1 MHAPFCCTTMAMTA
15 LRWSSFVECMERV
28 SRWPCTNSAYVCIAL
43 CVWSHL
49 KVLLIGV
56 WHSMRSSFC
65 PHASFRCP
73 NALQWRW
80 WLCVDLRLFDVW
92 NGYWVGP
99 KPTART
105 FLLLLRLCSN
115 LTVLL
120 TFDTVWGRNLTL
132 IMCCPNTLQWR
143 WWFCVDLRSSNGWRI
158 GPERAD
164 RTFVLLP
171 VCALKLERV
180 SGLQCSMRL

>member
-1 MHAPFCCTTMAMTA
+1 MA

-28 SRWPCTNSAYVCIAL
+28 SRWSCTNSAYVCIAL

-56 WHSMRSSFC
+56 WHSMRSSFY
-65 PHASFRCP
+65 PHASFCCP

-105 FLLLLRLCSN
+105 FSLLRLSSN
-115 LTVLL
+115 LPILL
-120 TFDTVWGRNLTL
+120 VFDTVWGHKLSSPSLCVAQIHCNGVGDSAL
-132 IMCCPNTLQWR
+132 IFVRQTRVVNWPWTNRPYVSIAVC
-143 WWFCVDLRSSNGWRI
+143 
-158 GPERAD
+158 ERAW
-164 RTFVLLP
+164 TW
-171 VCALKLERV
+171 
-180 SGLQCSMRL
+180 MRQ